1 MRRTLF
7 YLSVA
12 LLAFG
17 MGSFVVFKFYWIVDE
32 SPAVNDVKK
41 SGIEIQTDKKNR
53 FENANIGSIVFSQ
66 TNESPSN
73 NSKTKTTCS
82 DEKILPFWNE
92 LRNDKRFRERAKDF
106 YMEADCSAMLEVQK
120 IDLNNDGQQE
130 SILWGRNGNVCGGT
144 GNCDIWVYEKK
155 NGKYKLLLQS
165 SAYNDETKWL
175 ELKKA
180 KSNNYQDI
188 LLKTHFSAAETVYE
202 LYKFNGNKYI
212 EDKCL
217 FYDYSLRG
225 EEPSIM
231 SCRER
236 FKN

>member
-17 MGSFVVFKFYWIVDE
+17 IGSFVVFKFYWMVDE
-32 SPAVNDVKK
+32 NSTVNETKNELKTQTNKK
-41 SGIEIQTDKKNR
+41 IEYSK
-53 FENANIGSIVFSQ
+53 ANGNSFIFTQ
-66 TNESPSN
+66 TNESFSN
-73 NSKTKTTCS
+73 NDKPKTICS
-82 DEKILPFWNE
+82 DKKLLPFWNE
-92 LRNDKRFRERAKDF
+92 LRKDKRFRERAKDF
-106 YMEADCSAMLEVQK
+106 YMEADCSVMLEIQK
-120 IDLNNDGQQE
+120 IDLNNDGRKE
-130 SILWGRNGNVCGGT
+130 SVLWGKNGNLCGGT

-165 SAYNDETKWL
+165 GAYNDETKWL

-180 KSNNYQDI
+180 KSSNYQDI

-202 LYKFNGNKYI
+202 FYKFNGNKYI
-212 EDKCL
+212 ENKCL
-217 FYDYSLRG
+217 FYDYSLR
-225 EEPSIM
+225 EEKSAIL
-231 SCRER
+231 SCKER